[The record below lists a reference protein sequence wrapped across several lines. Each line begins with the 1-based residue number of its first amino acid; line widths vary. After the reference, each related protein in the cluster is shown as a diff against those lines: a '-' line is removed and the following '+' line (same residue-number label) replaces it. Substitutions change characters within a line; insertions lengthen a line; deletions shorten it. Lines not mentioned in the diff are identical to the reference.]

1 MNSASNENFELTN
14 GCQKFPPPRNAE
26 DLLKPEN
33 KQTGMHL
40 YSIPFSNLLDPGTA
54 VERFVFRKV
63 GVKKKQK
70 KKNGGVPADPETA
83 VEDEPHCYL
92 PNSTY

>member
-1 MNSASNENFELTN
+1 
-14 GCQKFPPPRNAE
+14 
-26 DLLKPEN
+26 
-33 KQTGMHL
+33 MHL

-63 GVKKKQK
+63 GIKKKQK
-70 KKNGGVPADPETA
+70 KNDPVPADPETA

-92 PNSTY
+92 PNLPYWRILDYIYFRPTAWSLL

>member
-1 MNSASNENFELTN
+1 
-14 GCQKFPPPRNAE
+14 
-26 DLLKPEN
+26 
-33 KQTGMHL
+33 MHL

-70 KKNGGVPADPETA
+70 KKTALFQLIRKRLSKMNRIAIYQIHHTEGFWTIFTSVPQPEEEETHY
-83 VEDEPHCYL
+83 VF
-92 PNSTY
+92 

>member
-1 MNSASNENFELTN
+1 
-14 GCQKFPPPRNAE
+14 
-26 DLLKPEN
+26 
-33 KQTGMHL
+33 MHL

-70 KKNGGVPADPETA
+70 KKNGSVPADPETA

-92 PNSTY
+92 PNSPYWRILDYIYFRPTAWRRRNTMFSKTHYVF